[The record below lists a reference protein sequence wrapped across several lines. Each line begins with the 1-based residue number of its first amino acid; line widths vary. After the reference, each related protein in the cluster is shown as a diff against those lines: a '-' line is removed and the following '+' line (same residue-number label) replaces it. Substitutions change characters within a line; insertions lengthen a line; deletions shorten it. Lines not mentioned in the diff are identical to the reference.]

1 MMAAHRSVNLADI
14 GIGTSSNN
22 AEINLIGA
30 SKTETLNNERATRD
44 NMSNPSFR
52 HQKMTRRHIHTLAL
66 APTVRPHWFTVRRA
80 DAKDPS
86 YQDILEAGKRK

>member
-14 GIGTSSNN
+14 GIGTSSSD

-44 NMSNPSFR
+44 NLSNPSFR
-52 HQKMTRRHIHTLAL
+52 YQKMTCHIHTLAL
-66 APTVRPHWFTVRRA
+66 APTVRPHRFAVRRA

-86 YQDILEAGKRK
+86 YQDILEAGQRK